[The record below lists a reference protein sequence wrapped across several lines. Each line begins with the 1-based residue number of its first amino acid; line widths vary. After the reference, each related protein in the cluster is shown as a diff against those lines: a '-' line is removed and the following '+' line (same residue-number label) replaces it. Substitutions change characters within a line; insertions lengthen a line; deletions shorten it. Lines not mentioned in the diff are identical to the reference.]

1 MGKGSSSKK
10 AAAAAQQTANTQA
23 DNILATNASS
33 NQALQNSANFAN
45 QAMNPLGRLLGLN
58 GYDAQAGADA
68 VTNDAGYKYGLDQAI
83 KAQDTS
89 AAARG
94 SLMSGASLLDTADL
108 GNRYYTD
115 ARNNAISNYMN
126 LYNTGNGL
134 ISNIANNNNAAAGNA
149 ASIKTNAAN
158 NYAQQRIAQQQANQ
172 QLLMNGGATALAA
185 FGF

>member
-45 QAMNPLGRLLGLN
+45 QAQSPLAKLLGLGGADTQA
-58 GYDAQAGADA
+58 GYDA
-68 VTNDAGYKYGLDQAI
+68 VVNDPGYKYGLDQAL
-83 KAQDTS
+83 KAQDAS

-94 SLMSGASLLDTADL
+94 SLMSGSALLGASDV
-108 GNRYYTD
+108 GNRYYAD
-115 ARNNAISNYMN
+115 ARNNAINNYMN
-126 LYNTGNGL
+126 LFNTGNGL
-134 ISNIANNNNAAAGNA
+134 ISNIAANNNNAA
-149 ASIKTNAAN
+149 TNAAN
-158 NYAQQRIAQQQANQ
+158 LKVGGANQYAQNRAQAAAANQ
-172 QLLMNGGATALAA
+172 QLLMNGGTAALAA